1 MQPVMIPG
9 MPPGAPGMPPA
20 LAGPPG
26 GAGALPP
33 AGGGGGVTI
42 QGGIT
47 VNINADK
54 LEADA
59 SKILSDEIVQAL
71 NTKLQALQG
80 DANRRLGAAAA

>member
-1 MQPVMIPG
+1 
-9 MPPGAPGMPPA
+9 MPPGAPGAAPA
-20 LAGPPG
+20 VPTLPPG
-26 GAGALPP
+26 AAPAP
-33 AGGGGGVTI
+33 AGGAGVTI

-59 SKILSDEIVQAL
+59 SKILSDDIVQAL

-80 DANRRLGAAAA
+80 DANRRLGAAAAA

>member
-1 MQPVMIPG
+1 
-9 MPPGAPGMPPA
+9 MPPA
-20 LAGPPG
+20 A
-26 GAGALPP
+26 
-33 AGGGGGVTI
+33 GGGGVTI

-47 VNINADK
+47 VTINADK

-80 DANRRLGAAAA
+80 DANRRLGAAAAA